1 MPAIAS
7 PKPSAGAETPLCCLR
22 CGTPLRGEAATP
34 DCDSQPAADGFSTA
48 SPLLELDGWE
58 LEEQLR
64 HVERVLAGPAGAS
77 SGLPATGLRADGAKP
92 HVTPCRPGLLVT
104 LLAWIGLAAG
114 LATLACGSVLST
126 WGVVAARDDLWR
138 IGMPVALIGQFALLA
153 GLVLHSAGLS
163 PPAPQVTRS

>member
-1 MPAIAS
+1 MWCSTCRQDVPAIAS

-22 CGTPLRGEAATP
+22 CGSSLRAEAAASP
-34 DCDSQPAADGFSTA
+34 QRDSQPAADAFSTA

-64 HVERVLAGPAGAS
+64 HVERVLAGPAGRSA
-77 SGLPATGLRADGAKP
+77 GLPG

-153 GLVLHSAGLS
+153 GLVLHAAALS